1 MSNIISI
8 TTRKPWHE
16 EQQEKRRARRA
27 EARRKRKEASEAKA
41 DHKANQLLMLD
52 EIRKLVEEDKFEG
65 LMIIGRDPKTK
76 AFFND
81 FVLDVTTIPLNDYF
95 AYAGVMQTVAGE
107 LMDCATMAPA
117 LMADGSIQD
126 PFLEPPEE
134 IYLDEGDYE

>member
-8 TTRKPWHE
+8 STRKPWHE

-27 EARRKRKEASEAKA
+27 ESRKKRKEANEAKA
-41 DHKANQLLMLD
+41 DHKASQLLMLD

-65 LMIIGRDPKTK
+65 LVIFGRDPKTK

-81 FVLDVTTIPLNDYF
+81 FVLDVTTVPLNDYF

-117 LMADGSIQD
+117 LMPDGSIQD
-126 PFLEPPEE
+126 PYLEPTDV
-134 IYLDEGDYE
+134 IYLEGDDFE

>member
-27 EARRKRKEASEAKA
+27 ESRRKRKEANEAKA
-41 DHKANQLLMLD
+41 DHKFNQLQMLD

-65 LMIIGRDPKTK
+65 LVIFGRDPKTK

-95 AYAGVMQTVAGE
+95 AYAGVIQTVAGE

-117 LMADGSIQD
+117 MMSDGSIQD